1 MFMKQAPKSSY
12 LKNRRYIIA
21 NISIINLLSSAFDV
35 KKTKQLLETLEQVQ
49 DSFSLRNER
58 IGQIS

>member
-1 MFMKQAPKSSY
+1 MLMKQAPKSSY
-12 LKNRRYIIA
+12 FKNRRYITA

-58 IGQIS
+58 MGQIG